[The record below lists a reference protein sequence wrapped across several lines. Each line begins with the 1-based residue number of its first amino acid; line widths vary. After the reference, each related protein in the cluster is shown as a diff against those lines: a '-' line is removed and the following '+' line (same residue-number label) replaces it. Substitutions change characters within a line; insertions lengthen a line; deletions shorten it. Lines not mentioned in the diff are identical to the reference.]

1 MTPEELTQ
9 SAQRASELL
18 KVLCNEHRLL
28 VLCYLAE
35 GEKSVGELEKLVGLG
50 QSALSQHLARL
61 RRDNL
66 VKTRELEKLVGLGQ
80 SALSQ
85 HLARLRR
92 DKLVKTRR
100 AGLSIF
106 YSLASPEVIAVIE
119 TLHRLY
125 CETPDDRTEGVES
138 PPSLAEVEL

>member
-1 MTPEELTQ
+1 MTPEELKQ
-9 SAQRASELL
+9 SARRASELL

-35 GEKSVGELEKLVGLG
+35 GEKSVGELEKLVGLS

-61 RRDNL
+61 RRDN
-66 VKTRELEKLVGLGQ
+66 
-80 SALSQ
+80 
-85 HLARLRR
+85 
-92 DKLVKTRR
+92 LVKTRR

-125 CETPDDRTEGVES
+125 CETPDDRNEGVES